1 MVSLWGLRHPVE
13 NARLRV
19 RFLGPVRVVAVRVRS
34 QVLLGVRWWWSV
46 AEIHGVFSLRS
57 PVNGLSG
64 CLHFWAVEVFTLEC
78 HTDGL
83 PSPHWRNS
91 LWGLSALLLKDD
103 IGLSSL
109 VCRLRVITFRP
120 WGCGG
125 KDLHVLSAR
134 CPADGNSSASVCQ
147 GPSPPLVL
155 PAG

>member
-64 CLHFWAVEVFTLEC
+64 CLHFWAIEVFTLER

-83 PSPHWRNS
+83 PSPHWRKS
-91 LWGLSALLLKDD
+91 LWGLSALLLKDE
-103 IGLSSL
+103 IVLSSL